1 MNEFDLIS
9 VFVDQQPPLP
19 DSVLVGPGD
28 DAAVLRADPDTEWV
42 LTTDSLVEGH
52 HFPEGLPPRLLARR
66 ALAVNLS
73 DLAAMGADPGAYLV
87 ALTCPELDADEARE
101 FALGLLDAAA
111 GTGAHL
117 VGGNLARGPRSV
129 TITATGTVPAHQALV
144 RSHARPGDLVYVSGR
159 IGAAAAALARIRRD
173 PARLDRVNP
182 EDIAAELAPWLAPEP
197 RIALGRALRGLAS
210 ACIDISD
217 GLLADLGHLCTASGV
232 GARVLAERLPA
243 EGDVLTAATA
253 GDDYEL
259 LFTLP
264 ADRESDLAELR
275 DAGGVRV
282 HRIGR
287 IAEKEEV
294 VLLDG
299 DGEPL
304 SVDRPGW
311 LHF

>member
-9 VFVDQQPPLP
+9 VFVDLQPPLP

-28 DAAVLRADPDTEWV
+28 DAAVLRADPETEWV
-42 LTTDSLVEGH
+42 LTTDTLVEGR

-87 ALTCPELDADEARE
+87 ALTCPELDADAARE
-101 FALGLLDAAA
+101 FALGLMDAAA

-117 VGGNLARGPRSV
+117 VGGNLARGPLSV
-129 TITATGTVPAHQALV
+129 TITATGTVPAHQALL
-144 RSHARPGDLVYVSGR
+144 RSLARPGDMVYVSGR
-159 IGAAAAALARIRRD
+159 IGTAAAALGRIRRD
-173 PARLDRVNP
+173 PSRLAAVDP
-182 EDIAAELAPWLAPEP
+182 EDIDPELAPWLAPEP
-197 RIALGRALRGLAS
+197 RLALGRALRGLAS

-217 GLLADLGHLCTASGV
+217 GLLADLGHLCDASGV
-232 GARVLAERLPA
+232 GARVLAERLPV
-243 EGDVLTAATA
+243 EGDPVLAATA

-264 ADRESDLAELR
+264 AERESDLAELR
-275 DAGGVRV
+275 GAGGVPV

-304 SVDRPGW
+304 PVDRPGW

>member
-1 MNEFDLIS
+1 MNEFDLIQ
-9 VFVDQQPPLP
+9 VFVDQQPSSP

-28 DAAVLRADPDTEWV
+28 DAAVLRTDPDTEWV
-42 LTTDSLVEGH
+42 LTTDTLVAGH

-73 DLAAMGADPGAYLV
+73 DLAAMGAEPGAYLV
-87 ALTCPELDADEARE
+87 ALTCPELDADGARE
-101 FALGLLDAAA
+101 FALGLVDAAA
-111 GTGAHL
+111 DTGAHL
-117 VGGNLARGPRSV
+117 VGGNLARGPLSV
-129 TITATGTVPAHQALV
+129 TITATGTVPPQKALV
-144 RSHARPGDLVYVSGR
+144 RSHARPGDVLYVSGR
-159 IGAAAAALARIRRD
+159 IGAAAAALARIQKD
-173 PARLDRVNP
+173 PARLAAVDP
-182 EDIAAELAPWLAPEP
+182 EDIDPELAPWLAPQP

-217 GLLADLGHLCTASGV
+217 GLLADLGHLCSASGV
-232 GARVLAERLPA
+232 GARVLAERLPM
-243 EGDVLTAATA
+243 EGDPRTAASA

-264 ADRESDLAELR
+264 VDRESDLAELR
-275 DAGGVRV
+275 DAGGVPV

-304 SVDRPGW
+304 PVERPGW